1 MTGIF
6 QEQLVCEQ
14 SFCIHI
20 NVVSYIGIWE
30 PIIFFLGILSCVQK
44 SSFIIHIH
52 YIEYVLNIISILSS
66 RLQSKGGTLGK
77 SAVLIKSVIKTLED
91 SRSSEKYTN
100 IWENIVKFYEEHNI
114 ELKVPVESNTHF
126 YFKWF

>member
-1 MTGIF
+1 LVYENQIIF
-6 QEQLVCEQ
+6 
-14 SFCIHI
+14 
-20 NVVSYIGIWE
+20 
-30 PIIFFLGILSCVQK
+30 FFLGILSCVQK

-66 RLQSKGGTLGK
+66 RLQSKGETLGK

-91 SRSSEKYTN
+91 SRSSEIYTN
-100 IWENIVKFYEEHNI
+100 IWENIVKFCEEHNI

-126 YFKWF
+126 YFK